1 MKTIE
6 KFVIGAGIVLVL
18 YMVMKDDGSKDDKP
32 TYEYQRRM
40 KGVRGADF
48 EEWEKKKGSSGS
60 RS

>member
-48 EEWEKKKGSSGS
+48 IIH
-60 RS
+60 